1 MWKLTQSAA
10 KDSDEAEQPR
20 WQVPWSLVWMEGALR
35 LLKILRTVFSDIFFA
50 GLSDG
55 AEAVLCRGSV

>member
-1 MWKLTQSAA
+1 
-10 KDSDEAEQPR
+10 
-20 WQVPWSLVWMEGALR
+20 MEGALR
-35 LLKILRTVFSDIFFA
+35 LLKVLRTVFSDIFVA